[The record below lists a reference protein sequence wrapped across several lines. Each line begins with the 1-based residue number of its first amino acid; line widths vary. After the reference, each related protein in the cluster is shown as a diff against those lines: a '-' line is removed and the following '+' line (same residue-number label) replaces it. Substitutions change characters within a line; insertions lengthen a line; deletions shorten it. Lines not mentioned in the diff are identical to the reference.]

1 MKEKYFLTV
10 KLVTNTGGSV
20 NTLYIEKNLCDGDK
34 VIGRYRNIIVTR
46 LNNSK
51 NQPYSPRN
59 LPIFSCGSGLH
70 HDLQYLTKSTLYPS
84 FITSNN

>member
-46 LNNSK
+46 LNNSTVHEIY
-51 NQPYSPRN
+51 Q
-59 LPIFSCGSGLH
+59 FSVVGRV
-70 HDLQYLTKSTLYPS
+70 
-84 FITSNN
+84 FIMIYNT